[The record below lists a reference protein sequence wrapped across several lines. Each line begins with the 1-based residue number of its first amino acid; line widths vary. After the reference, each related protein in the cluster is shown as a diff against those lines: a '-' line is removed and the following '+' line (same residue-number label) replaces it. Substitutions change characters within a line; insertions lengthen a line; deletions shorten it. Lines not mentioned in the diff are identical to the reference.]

1 MQTVNTTEELM
12 FEDDAPES
20 QLGIWLKRI
29 VLIALVLAILGGI
42 GYGLNSLMSGGA
54 PAKKQVTIIKLLPD
68 TPPPPPPPPKEPPKE
83 QPKPDAPK
91 EMKVEQPKP
100 VETPPAE
107 QLKMEGAAGDGPSAF
122 ASGAV
127 NNDYKGGDI
136 KTGNT
141 IGGGPN
147 KYQFAW
153 YTDLLKNQIED
164 AMSKDKTL
172 ASGAYKVIV
181 KVWVASNG
189 AIERFELA
197 SSSGKEDIDALI
209 KKQLEAMPKL
219 SERPPGDMPQ
229 PVKLKVTARSVG

>member
-1 MQTVNTTEELM
+1 MQAQLNKTED
-12 FEDDAPES
+12 FIDDDAPES
-20 QLGIWLKRI
+20 QLGVWLKRAG
-29 VLIALVLAILGGI
+29 LILVGLVILGGI
-42 GYGLNSLMSGGA
+42 GYGISSLMSGGA
-54 PAKKQVTIIKLLPD
+54 PVKKQVTTIKLIPD
-68 TPPPPPPPPKEPPKE
+68 EPPPPPPPPKEPPKE

-91 EMKVEQPKP
+91 EIKVEQPKP

-122 ASGAV
+122 AAGAV
-127 NNDYKGGDI
+127 NNDYKGGDL

-181 KVWVASNG
+181 KVWVASSG
-189 AIERFELA
+189 EIERFELA
-197 SSSGKEDIDALI
+197 SSSGKDEIDVLI
-209 KKQLEAMPKL
+209 KKQLDAMPKL
-219 SERPPGDMPQ
+219 AERPPGDMPQ